1 MGSASVAVMP
11 HRSKIPSKHIYSRER
26 ARNRSASQAVI
37 ESHSISFGVP
47 NFMAWFILSKI
58 FSTVL
63 TLFRLGH
70 TSEADKDLE
79 ILILRQ
85 QLSILQRQIDKP
97 IKPNRAEKLTLAVL
111 SANLKKQTKRPAK
124 KFRSLI
130 RIFQPETVFGWHRQL
145 VKRKW
150 THPKKSKVGRPPTT
164 DKVKALVVHLAL
176 ENYWGYGK
184 IKGELLKLGIKLSL
198 TPWAISSETKASFP
212 LQSEP
217 VLSAGRH

>member
-1 MGSASVAVMP
+1 
-11 HRSKIPSKHIYSRER
+11 
-26 ARNRSASQAVI
+26 
-37 ESHSISFGVP
+37 
-47 NFMAWFILSKI
+47 MAWFILSKI

-97 IKPNRAEKLTLAVL
+97 IKPNRTEKPTLAVL

-124 KFRSLI
+124 QFRSLI

-150 THPKKSKVGRPPTT
+150 THPK
-164 DKVKALVVHLAL
+164 
-176 ENYWGYGK
+176 
-184 IKGELLKLGIKLSL
+184 
-198 TPWAISSETKASFP
+198 
-212 LQSEP
+212 
-217 VLSAGRH
+217 